1 MRNTKVVKTFAKNPA
16 VEERRFLFEVSGI
29 SQQGDN
35 NLEYAIRKSGNSFLA
50 VPYSRMNQEMNRIN
64 RLGGKI
70 VNISPIGVV
79 APIAGNA
86 PAEKPEKETKKKEA
100 KSA

>member
-1 MRNTKVVKTFAKNPA
+1 MRNTKVVKTFAKNTA
-16 VEERRFLFEVSGI
+16 VDERRFLFEVSGI

-64 RLGGKI
+64 RLGGTI

-79 APIAGNA
+79 APLVGK
-86 PAEKPEKETKKKEA
+86 AEAKEA
-100 KSA
+100 EAETEK